1 MFGVTIKMNLSSQ
14 IFRQIWVEEN
24 NAILKSYELIDLR
37 GTPPVSPGDMYISVW
52 KINGF
57 LLDLVFSEVTQVCG
71 FWRWGVEMAHEQF
84 TNTTNL
90 FWARKPLN
98 MEFESWLSQD
108 STSDSRKLCCAYSE
122 AQNPGIPVQGAFPWA
137 LWTCDFFWRCTDKV
151 AIPLEPWHIALGIPD
166 HLVPTV
172 GVEPLQKWMDIVWV

>member
-1 MFGVTIKMNLSSQ
+1 
-14 IFRQIWVEEN
+14 
-24 NAILKSYELIDLR
+24 
-37 GTPPVSPGDMYISVW
+37 
-52 KINGF
+52 
-57 LLDLVFSEVTQVCG
+57 
-71 FWRWGVEMAHEQF
+71 MAHEQF

-151 AIPLEPWHIALGIPD
+151 AIPLEPWHIALGCPRPPCTYSRCGATPEMD
-166 HLVPTV
+166 GYCLGLEQSYPAPHCRGHLGITMSLRFTCN
-172 GVEPLQKWMDIVWV
+172 EPGLASAQEMCLELMPVCEDWPRALLWGQALSPEQEMNDRLENTHWDNM